1 MSDQRPD
8 EDRGAHRPQVID
20 LDAEEIRTEAEAPK
34 PEGPQA
40 ATADETPPP
49 PPFKPVRRRHM
60 DHRRDDPRR
69 FGRRLALP

>member
-49 PPFKPVRRRHM
+49 PFKPVRRLNRM
-60 DHRRDDPRR
+60 STCCDLCS
-69 FGRRLALP
+69 FAT